1 MAAEALKK
9 LGHEVIEVKF
19 PNLKELAY
27 TYCEI
32 NTA

>member
-19 PNLKELAY
+19 PNFKEMAHV
-27 TYCEI
+27 YCEI
-32 NTA
+32 NTS